1 MSVLMAATRSLLYLF
16 PRTTRSEQSVR
27 REIAKRGTEAAP
39 VPRVLRRVAVVTET
53 TVEGQRVVR
62 ITPRRGATG
71 AHLLWTCGGAYVY
84 PALRTHWALL
94 ARLVRASGV
103 TVTVPLY
110 GLAPEHDVDDAVRLL
125 DAVHDGLRAEGAD
138 VVHLGGDSAGGALAL
153 AQAMRHRD
161 TGRPA
166 AASVLLVSPWLDATL
181 SHPEVPWLADL
192 DPMLGRDGLVA
203 AGAWWAGARDR
214 RDPLVSPLFGDLT
227 GLPPVFAYQGDR
239 DLLVADAKELARGVG
254 RVGGRIQL
262 RLYRGAFH
270 VFVGAPWTREARRAT
285 AHLAGVL
292 RGAA

>member
-1 MSVLMAATRSLLYLF
+1 MSLLMAATRSLLYLF

-27 REIAKRGTEAAP
+27 REIAKRGPEAAP
-39 VPRVLRRVAVVTET
+39 FPRVLHRVAVVTET

-71 AHLLWTCGGAYVY
+71 AHLIWTCGGAYVY

-110 GLAPEHDVDDAVRLL
+110 GLAPEQDVDDAVRLL

-166 AASVLLVSPWLDATL
+166 ASSVLLVSPWLDATL
-181 SHPEVPWLADL
+181 SDPEVPWLAEL
-192 DPMLGRDGLVA
+192 DPMLGRDGLVV
-203 AGAWWAGARDR
+203 AGAWWAGDRDR
-214 RDPLVSPLFGDLT
+214 RDPLVSPLFGDLA
-227 GLPPVFAYQGDR
+227 GLPPVFTYQGDR
-239 DLLVADAKELARGVG
+239 DLFVADAKELARRLARVDG
-254 RVGGRIQL
+254 RGEL
-262 RLYRGAFH
+262 RVYRGAFH

-292 RGAA
+292 RGRP

>member
-1 MSVLMAATRSLLYLF
+1 MSLLMAATRSLLYLF
-16 PRTTRSEQSVR
+16 PRTTRSEESVR
-27 REIAKRGTEAAP
+27 REIEKRGREAAP
-39 VPRVLRRVAVVTET
+39 VPRSLHRVAVVTESV
-53 TVEGQRVVR
+53 VEGHRVVR
-62 ITPRRGATG
+62 LTPRRDGTG
-71 AHLLWTCGGAYVY
+71 AHLIWTCGGAYVY

-110 GLAPEHDVDDAVRLL
+110 GLAPEHDVDDAEGLL
-125 DAVHDGLRAEGAD
+125 DAVRDGLRADGAD

-153 AQAMRHRD
+153 AQAMRDRD

-166 AASVLLVSPWLDATL
+166 AASVLLVSPWLDAAL

-203 AGAWWAGARDR
+203 AGAWWAGARDC
-214 RDPLVSPLFGDLT
+214 RDPSVSPLLGDLRD
-227 GLPPVFAYQGDR
+227 LPPVFAYQGDR
-239 DLLVADAKELARGVG
+239 DLFVADAKELAR
-254 RVGGRIQL
+254 RVGGVGGRVEL

-292 RGAA
+292 RGRP

>member
-27 REIAKRGTEAAP
+27 REIAERGTEAAP
-39 VPRVLRRVAVVTET
+39 VPRVLRRVAVVTESV
-53 TVEGQRVVR
+53 VEGQRVVR

-84 PALRTHWALL
+84 PALRTHWAYL

-110 GLAPEHDVDDAVRLL
+110 GLTPEHDVDDAVRLL
-125 DAVHDGLRAEGAD
+125 DAVHDGLRAAGAD